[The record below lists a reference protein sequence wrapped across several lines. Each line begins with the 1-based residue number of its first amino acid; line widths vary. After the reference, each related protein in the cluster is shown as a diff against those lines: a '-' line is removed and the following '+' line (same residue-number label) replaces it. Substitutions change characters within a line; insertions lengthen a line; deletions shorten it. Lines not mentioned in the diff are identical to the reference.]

1 MMREAITSSAWLLD
15 VMVGA
20 IILACACVRGT
31 KGIYKSLMP
40 LAAIAAAA
48 ICATFSS
55 AVLTEPV
62 TEALYPVVEEKL
74 LPALHLDEIPK
85 AALERFSYRVTEP
98 EQLHEMADEIVS
110 EDTQKILVMLNVDL
124 KHFLQDAWE
133 QAEVAEKVQ
142 DYLSDD
148 QIEKLENL
156 GIDIKVAANTAID
169 ATKSALNAEAVF
181 FSAIFSLMYRLVS
194 IGIHYFLWCL
204 FCVLFLVVF
213 TIIKDTFGLAF
224 KLPVIGWVD
233 KAGGA
238 ILGIVIGCAVLYVI
252 GWILKFVGWTALHD
266 LGEGTKLFSLFF
278 S

>member
-1 MMREAITSSAWLLD
+1 
-15 VMVGA
+15 
-20 IILACACVRGT
+20 
-31 KGIYKSLMP
+31 
-40 LAAIAAAA
+40 
-48 ICATFSS
+48 
-55 AVLTEPV
+55 
-62 TEALYPVVEEKL
+62 
-74 LPALHLDEIPK
+74 
-85 AALERFSYRVTEP
+85 
-98 EQLHEMADEIVS
+98 
-110 EDTQKILVMLNVDL
+110 
-124 KHFLQDAWE
+124 
-133 QAEVAEKVQ
+133 VAEKVQ

-156 GIDIKVAANTAID
+156 GIDIKTASDTAID

-238 ILGIVIGCAVLYVI
+238 ILGVVIGCAVLYVI
-252 GWILKFVGWTALHD
+252 GWILKFFGWTVLHD
-266 LGEGTKLFSLFF
+266 LGEGTKIFSLFF
-278 S
+278 

>member
-15 VMVGA
+15 AMVGA

-98 EQLHEMADEIVS
+98 EQLHEMADEIIS
-110 EDTQKILVMLNVDL
+110 EDTQKILVMLKVDL
-124 KHFLQDAWE
+124 KQFLQDAWE

-148 QIEKLENL
+148 QIEKL
-156 GIDIKVAANTAID
+156 K
-169 ATKSALNAEAVF
+169 K
-181 FSAIFSLMYRLVS
+181 
-194 IGIHYFLWCL
+194 
-204 FCVLFLVVF
+204 
-213 TIIKDTFGLAF
+213 
-224 KLPVIGWVD
+224 
-233 KAGGA
+233 
-238 ILGIVIGCAVLYVI
+238 
-252 GWILKFVGWTALHD
+252 
-266 LGEGTKLFSLFF
+266 
-278 S
+278 